1 MFRREREGEDRDRD
15 GERVRRHRERERSDR
30 DGETERQRMRERQK
44 EEKKHTEREMDR
56 DRQTENKSQF
66 CFPQVE
72 HFLGQNPEQS
82 KKQGHLILQVGMRKV
97 ALLSSGSLA
106 TPTFLNLSLLG
117 LPALS
122 NGGSSPGD
130 ASDEIYEKA
139 ASAFHK

>member
-1 MFRREREGEDRDRD
+1 MRRQRERERRDRD
-15 GERVRRHRERERSDR
+15 GERQ
-30 DGETERQRMRERQK
+30 TENERERQK
-44 EEKKHTEREMDR
+44 EEKKQTEREREMAR
-56 DRQTENKSQF
+56 DRQRENKSSQF
-66 CFPQVE
+66 CFPQV
-72 HFLGQNPEQS
+72 GQNPEQS

>member
-1 MFRREREGEDRDRD
+1 M
-15 GERVRRHRERERSDR
+15 V
-30 DGETERQRMRERQK
+30 
-44 EEKKHTEREMDR
+44 
-56 DRQTENKSQF
+56 
-66 CFPQVE
+66 

-139 ASAFHK
+139 ASIFHN

>member
-1 MFRREREGEDRDRD
+1 
-15 GERVRRHRERERSDR
+15 
-30 DGETERQRMRERQK
+30 
-44 EEKKHTEREMDR
+44 MDR
-56 DRQTENKSQF
+56 DRQRENKSSQF
-66 CFPQVE
+66 CFPQV
-72 HFLGQNPEQS
+72 GQNPEQS